1 MILDASA
8 LLAFLQ
14 GEKGADVVQ
23 AVMSRALISSV
34 NWAEVIQKMSVFDE
48 SVAEIRPDLEVMG
61 LKVIPFTVEQADIC
75 ASLWQM
81 SKPYGLSFADRAC
94 IATGIQRKTDVLTA
108 DRVWQSLVLPVEI
121 KTIR

>member
-23 AVMSRALISSV
+23 AVMSHALISSV

>member
-23 AVMSRALISSV
+23 DVMSRALISSV
-34 NWAEVIQKMSVFDE
+34 NWAEVMQKMAVFDE
-48 SVAEIRPDLEVMG
+48 NVAEIRPDLEAMG
-61 LKVIPFTVEQADIC
+61 LKIVPFTVEQADIC

-94 IATGIQRKTDVLTA
+94 IATGMQRKTAVLTA
-108 DRVWQSLVLPVEI
+108 DRVWQLLVLPVEI